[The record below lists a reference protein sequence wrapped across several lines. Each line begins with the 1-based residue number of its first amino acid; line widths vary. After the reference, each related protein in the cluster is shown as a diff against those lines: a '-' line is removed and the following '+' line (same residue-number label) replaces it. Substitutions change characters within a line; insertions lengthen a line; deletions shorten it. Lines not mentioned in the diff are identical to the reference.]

1 MEATVGDPGTG
12 NGASQSGGV
21 VQIGG
26 GNTATGSLGAAQV
39 SHSRSQTTAHARRA
53 DTQADVAAPT
63 SVGGSGT
70 NSANGSVVA
79 TQVGSGNS
87 SGGSTGA
94 VQIRPSTAG
103 VAVTAKAG
111 PAAPES
117 AVKVSASGEQVLGDT
132 LGVGLSELGTYPGAA
147 TVYALRLV
155 QQLMPQLLPPGVSV
169 DAGLRQLLDTRTLTI
184 GEDGDDIRVDL
195 GTITVQLVSLT
206 RDPAMS
212 VGIMGTEFSAGAL
225 AGVPN
230 NGEPSASNSTGVVQA
245 GGGNSSADS
254 VGVVQVGSLQAA
266 PDASLR
272 SEELGASGT
281 LRGGT
286 GVPSGN
292 NSVDSSAGVIQ
303 VGGVS
308 SGLALSAGIDG
319 LGMVSAGSSG
329 AISESPTASLTP
341 TGSTAGIG
349 GTGSVGGSGNNA
361 DGSIGAL
368 QIGGGNNS
376 TDSIGTAQSNAP
388 TLSPTASA
396 AETTVDPTVNLGGT
410 GSGSNTA
417 SGSVGVAQVGTSNT
431 AGRSIG
437 VFQLGPTQ
445 VGRPPG
451 GGTTP
456 PGGGTTLPA
465 AAAARRA
472 AARRPAPSRAPLRS
486 RRRTSPSA
494 RSKRSRRSPRRAH
507 TGFRRTGCT
516 VQPAAGRLV
525 PAGRPACG
533 DLGEAAVHRRLALAR
548 VRRRSRTAGRRS
560 GAARARAA
568 RHEVA
573 AGNAGSPDA
582 AGGPAFCLP
591 KAAVMS

>member
-1 MEATVGDPGTG
+1 MPARLRWLLIAAVAFVVAATAAQAQVPSTPLPDPGKPAPAPTDEGNNASQSVDVVQVGPVTVDPTSAVADTSAAATPVADTPVADTAADVSGTMEATVGDPGTG

-169 DAGLRQLLDTRTLTI
+169 DAGLRQLLDTGTLTI

-329 AISESPTASLTP
+329 GINESPTASASLTP

-494 RSKRSRRSPRRAH
+494 
-507 TGFRRTGCT
+507 
-516 VQPAAGRLV
+516 
-525 PAGRPACG
+525 
-533 DLGEAAVHRRLALAR
+533 
-548 VRRRSRTAGRRS
+548 
-560 GAARARAA
+560 
-568 RHEVA
+568 
-573 AGNAGSPDA
+573 
-582 AGGPAFCLP
+582 
-591 KAAVMS
+591 